1 MKKQIFI
8 FLFSFSTLSAAF
20 CQADL
25 TTVETYWGKV
35 SSFKVSPDQLKA
47 FNRIYVFDTIL
58 KREIS
63 EISKFRFIV
72 QPVMDGP
79 VKIAETTG
87 NELSLKMR
95 TFIENPKPG
104 DRIIVSEIF
113 AYVNGEGF
121 RQIPTAIVFVV
132 E

>member
-1 MKKQIFI
+1 MKKLILI
-8 FLFSFSTLSAAF
+8 CIISLTSFSGAFSQSDLSKV
-20 CQADL
+20 DI
-25 TTVETYWGKV
+25 YWGKV
-35 SSFKVSPDQLKA
+35 SSFIVSPDQLKA
-47 FNRIYVFDTIL
+47 FNQIFVFDTIK

-72 QPVMDGP
+72 QPVMNGP

-87 NELSLKMR
+87 NALSLQMR
-95 TFIENPKPG
+95 SFIEDPKPG

-113 AYVNGEGF
+113 AYVNGEGI